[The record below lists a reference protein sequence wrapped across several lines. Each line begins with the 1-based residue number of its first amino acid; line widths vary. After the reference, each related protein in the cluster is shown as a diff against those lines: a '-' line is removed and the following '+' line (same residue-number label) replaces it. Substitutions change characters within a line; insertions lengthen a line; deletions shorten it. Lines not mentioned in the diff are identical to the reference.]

1 VFHRGPLFSQV
12 VLIDEVN
19 RATAK
24 TQSALLEAME
34 EHRISVDGMT
44 YDLPVTVFC
53 GRDTESATR
62 SRHLSAPRIAA

>member
-1 VFHRGPLFSQV
+1 VTCSAIFSAIQSSIRASTLVFHRGPLFSQM

-34 EHRISVDGMT
+34 EHRISID
-44 YDLPVTVFC
+44 
-53 GRDTESATR
+53 A
-62 SRHLSAPRIAA
+62 